1 MRALELQ
8 ALQKFEK
15 AQANKKK
22 TQTFKKKNRNSGRC
36 KNSRRHGLKQ
46 KWIINDTKFNN
57 NNIKTKKTKK
67 NPNIAARVGG
77 GTGQN
82 RYCVCSPGQGLG
94 YKGLGHKGLGCKDL
108 GHKGLGWVYA

>member
-67 NPNIAARVGG
+67 IWTLRQELEEAQAKTATASARQV
-77 GTGQN
+77 
-82 RYCVCSPGQGLG
+82 RV
-94 YKGLGHKGLGCKDL
+94 
-108 GHKGLGWVYA
+108 

>member
-57 NNIKTKKTKK
+57 NNIKTKKKK
-67 NPNIAARVGG
+67 KKTVRDELPSAVRGDPRNPATPDNAFNLNPK
-77 GTGQN
+77 T
-82 RYCVCSPGQGLG
+82 
-94 YKGLGHKGLGCKDL
+94 
-108 GHKGLGWVYA
+108 

>member
-46 KWIINDTKFNN
+46 K
-57 NNIKTKKTKK
+57 
-67 NPNIAARVGG
+67 
-77 GTGQN
+77 
-82 RYCVCSPGQGLG
+82 
-94 YKGLGHKGLGCKDL
+94 
-108 GHKGLGWVYA
+108 